1 LLNDRL
7 VCIIL
12 IALTPRDSSRHDNVS
27 SHLTNEQAFSVP
39 AQSDEVFARLLTT
52 HRNQIFRLIFCM
64 VHSLQDTED
73 VFQQATLT
81 MWDRFSDFQP
91 GTDFAAWA
99 AQIARHK
106 ALNFLAARG
115 RQRLCFSQEFVEE
128 LAQIEESSNDY
139 QEARLRALASCRE
152 KLSPVDQQLLTHC
165 YGGAGSIREAAK
177 QIGRPV
183 GSVYDSLSRIR
194 HALSGC
200 IQRKLR
206 SGGQA

>member
-1 LLNDRL
+1 
-7 VCIIL
+7 
-12 IALTPRDSSRHDNVS
+12 
-27 SHLTNEQAFSVP
+27 
-39 AQSDEVFARLLTT
+39 
-52 HRNQIFRLIFCM
+52 M

-91 GTDFAAWA
+91 GTDFTAWA

-115 RQRLCFSQEFVEE
+115 RQRLCFSQEFIEE
-128 LAQIEESSNDY
+128 LAQIEESTNDD
-139 QEARLRALASCRE
+139 QEARLKALASCRE
-152 KLSPVDQQLLTHC
+152 KLSPVDQQLLERC

-194 HALSGC
+194 HALLGC
-200 IQRKLR
+200 IQRKMR
-206 SGGQA
+206 TGGQA

>member
-1 LLNDRL
+1 
-7 VCIIL
+7 
-12 IALTPRDSSRHDNVS
+12 
-27 SHLTNEQAFSVP
+27 LTNDQAISVR
-39 AQSDEVFARLLTT
+39 AQSDEVFARLLTA
-52 HRNQIFRLIFCM
+52 HRGQIFRLIFCM

-81 MWDRFSDFQP
+81 MWDRFGDFQP

-106 ALNFLAARG
+106 ALNFLTARG

-128 LAQIEESSNDY
+128 LAQIEEPSNDH
-139 QEARLRALASCRE
+139 QEIRLRALASCRE
-152 KLSPVDQQLLTHC
+152 KLSLVDQQLLAQC
-165 YGGAGSIREAAK
+165 YGGAGSIREVAI

-183 GSVYDSLSRIR
+183 GSVYDSLTRIR
-194 HALSGC
+194 HALLGC

-206 SGGQA
+206 SEGQA